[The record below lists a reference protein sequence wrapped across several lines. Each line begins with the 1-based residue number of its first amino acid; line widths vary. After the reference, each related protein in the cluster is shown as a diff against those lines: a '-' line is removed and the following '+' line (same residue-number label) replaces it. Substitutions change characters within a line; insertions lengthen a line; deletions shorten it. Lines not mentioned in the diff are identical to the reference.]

1 MDEFIGSIFPEHIGR
16 QTMSIFRRHKTPQ
29 QITWQTPGGQYNI
42 LASKALEAEHT
53 LIAGATGCGKST
65 FLHAIMQAL
74 LVNNSP
80 ASAKLILCDPKAV
93 ELKRYARL
101 PHVLR
106 YETED
111 EQILAAL
118 NQAIGIMQSRYEYMA
133 SRDQES
139 WTDGAQVYVIIEELS
154 DLLTST
160 KKRQIEIAIQRLT
173 QKGRAAGIHVIAAT
187 QAPSRRII
195 KAEITLNFTARF
207 GLACESAIESK
218 QIVGAPGC
226 EDLPD
231 HGQCIYKYKRS
242 IGLYVLPFVQKSDIM
257 PLINYWTS
265 SACRV

>member
-1 MDEFIGSIFPEHIGR
+1 
-16 QTMSIFRRHKTPQ
+16 MSIFRRRPKT
-29 QITWQTPGGQYNI
+29 ITWTTPGGDYSL
-42 LASKALEAEHT
+42 LADEALKAEHT

-74 LVNNSP
+74 LVQYSP
-80 ASAKLILCDPKAV
+80 ARAKLILCDPKEV
-93 ELKRYARL
+93 ELKRYAKL

-106 YETED
+106 YETDED
-111 EQILAAL
+111 EILSAL
-118 NQAIGIMQSRYEYMA
+118 NQAILIMSDRYGYMA
-133 SRDQES
+133 DHDQEE
-139 WTDGAQVYVIIEELS
+139 WTDGAQIYVIIEELA
-154 DLLTST
+154 DLLACPL
-160 KKRQIEIAIQRLT
+160 KRKIEIAIQRLT

-218 QIVGAPGC
+218 QIVGVSGC

-242 IGLYVLPFVQKSDIM
+242 IGHYVLPFVQKKDVL